1 MTRRRARHDT
11 AARIT
16 RRRLFDLPG
25 PNRRRSGLC
34 PRRLLIFARWRHSA
48 DMRRRLPIA
57 RRRGRSPDLRL
68 RGELEQSP
76 ALAILEQPDRPVR
89 ALFDGAYARAHVE
102 ALRLARAVARS
113 EEHTSE
119 LQSLMRSSYAVF
131 C

>member
-1 MTRRRARHDT
+1 
-11 AARIT
+11 
-16 RRRLFDLPG
+16 
-25 PNRRRSGLC
+25 
-34 PRRLLIFARWRHSA
+34 
-48 DMRRRLPIA
+48 MRRRLPIA

-102 ALRLARAVARS
+102 ALRLARAVAVELHPHQRLRRQPADEGVALPVGEHRARIDRS
-113 EEHTSE
+113 DEHTSE
-119 LQSLMRSSYAVF
+119 LQSLMRTSYAVS